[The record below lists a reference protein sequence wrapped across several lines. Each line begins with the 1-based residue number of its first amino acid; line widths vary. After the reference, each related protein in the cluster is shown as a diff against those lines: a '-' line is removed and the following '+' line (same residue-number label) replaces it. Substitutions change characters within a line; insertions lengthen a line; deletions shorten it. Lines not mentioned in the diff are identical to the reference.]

1 MASYVIMEPPP
12 EASGRV
18 SRDPVFVRDGFAFLA
33 FLLPFFWLLWHRLWI
48 EAALALGVTLVLG
61 GLGEYGGAGPLA
73 SLLSLLVSIY
83 VGLEGAALRM
93 AALRRRGWREAGVVE
108 ADSMADAEIRYFA
121 EPADDE
127 PDVADQT
134 ARPAAQPATGIQ
146 PPPRTPPSGPALGL
160 FSYPGG
166 R

>member
-1 MASYVIMEPPP
+1 
-12 EASGRV
+12 
-18 SRDPVFVRDGFAFLA
+18 
-33 FLLPFFWLLWHRLWI
+33 
-48 EAALALGVTLVLG
+48 
-61 GLGEYGGAGPLA
+61 
-73 SLLSLLVSIY
+73 
-83 VGLEGAALRM
+83 AALRM

-146 PPPRTPPSGPALGL
+146 PPLRTTPSGPALGL